1 MYLPQGQLE
10 KVDIYPR
17 IMQLSKEERRAK
29 HIEVLE
35 QYCPDG
41 TAHIVYDWIMFYRI
55 RFRISRTRNS
65 RFGDYQSP
73 YKSGVHKISVNHDL
87 NKYAFLITFC
97 HEVAHLVQWEKHRDN
112 VPPHGEEWKH
122 EFRVLLLNFI
132 GKNVFPGDV
141 EQALDRYIMNPKAS
155 SCTDHELYRTLKKYD
170 ENPVTHLEELPLGSI
185 FSLGTGKLFKKGPRQ
200 RTRYLC
206 LCLDDKRQYYVSGIA
221 EVKVI
226 TQALFAD

>member
-1 MYLPQGQLE
+1 
-10 KVDIYPR
+10 
-17 IMQLSKEERRAK
+17 MQLMSVTAQDRKIK

-35 QYCPDG
+35 QFCPEG
-41 TAHIVYDWIMFYRI
+41 TAPVVYDWIIHYRI
-55 RFRISRTRNS
+55 RFRISKARNS

-73 YKSGVHKISVNHDL
+73 YRSGVHKISVNHDL

-97 HEVAHLVQWEKHRDN
+97 HEVAHLVQWEKHKDD
-112 VPPHGEEWKH
+112 VAPHGHEWKH

-132 GKNVFPGDV
+132 GHGVFPLDV
-141 EQALDRYIMNPKAS
+141 EKALDKYIMNPKAS

-170 ENPVTHLEELPLGSI
+170 VNPVTHLEEIPMGSL
-185 FSLGTGKLFKKGPRQ
+185 FSLGTGKLFRKGPKQ

-206 LCLDDKRQYYVSGIA
+206 QCLEDKRMYYVSGIA
-221 EVKVI
+221 EVKVV